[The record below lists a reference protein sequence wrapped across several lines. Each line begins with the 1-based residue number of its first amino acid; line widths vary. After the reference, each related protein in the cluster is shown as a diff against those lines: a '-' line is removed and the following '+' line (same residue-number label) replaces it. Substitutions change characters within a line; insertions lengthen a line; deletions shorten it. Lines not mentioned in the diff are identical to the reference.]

1 MRILLTGAKG
11 QVGRC
16 FKDRLPETWELI
28 AADSKTLDI
37 TDPAAVERM
46 INTFEPDAVV
56 NAAGYTAVD
65 NAEHELAKAFKINAH
80 GVRNLAQASFRTGA
94 RFIHLSSD
102 YVFDGAAKRPYTEI
116 DAPNPQN
123 TYGRSKLAGELLA
136 LVSNPDS
143 IIIRTS
149 WVFSEYGNNFVK
161 KILSAAREQSEV
173 QAVNDQIGNP
183 TYAGD
188 LAQTMI
194 SILEKPMFHQG
205 LYHYCGNPPV
215 SRYDLALAI
224 LHAAQEHNPD
234 FQPAPLVGIGS
245 SDAGTEYALR
255 PSYTALSCHKIQ
267 EAGIP
272 PSDWQT
278 ALHTVISKL

>member
-173 QAVNDQIGNP
+173 QAVNDQQPYLCRRFGTNHDQ
-183 TYAGD
+183 YFGKAD
-188 LAQTMI
+188 V
-194 SILEKPMFHQG
+194 
-205 LYHYCGNPPV
+205 PPGFV
-215 SRYDLALAI
+215 SLLRQSAS
-224 LHAAQEHNPD
+224 E
-234 FQPAPLVGIGS
+234 PL
-245 SDAGTEYALR
+245 
-255 PSYTALSCHKIQ
+255 
-267 EAGIP
+267 
-272 PSDWQT
+272 
-278 ALHTVISKL
+278 